1 MPKTKRGSG
10 RSCALLL
17 AGAWLVLAFSPSR
30 TEAWGPG
37 THQRVTSEAIET
49 LPKGLKAFYKAHRL
63 EIPSLALEATATDD
77 SPERRFQV
85 DKLLPFP
92 FVDLPR
98 SEAAFK
104 TRFGDGATGTGRLPW
119 LIQESYARLL
129 EAFKSGDKT
138 RILEE
143 SDTLGALVA
152 DLSNPLALT
161 ENADGQK
168 TGQHGL
174 WVRFS
179 VRLPEVM
186 DRRLKVSPEAARY
199 LDNPNEYVFVALN
212 ATYVWLDNL
221 LYEEEI
227 AKRGQGGYA
236 ESYYD
241 ALATRASRLLE
252 DRLEQA
258 AADVGSFWYT
268 AWTAAG
274 RPELK

>member
-1 MPKTKRGSG
+1 MPTTAPFLR
-10 RSCALLL
+10 ALS
-17 AGAWLVLAFSPSR
+17 ALAFALAFCFSAAR
-30 TEAWGPG
+30 DAEAWGPT
-37 THQRVTSEAIET
+37 THQRITTEAIDT

-63 EIPSLALEATATDD
+63 ELPSLGLEATGSDD
-77 SPERRFQV
+77 APERRFQV
-85 DKLLPFP
+85 DRLLPFP

-98 SEAAFK
+98 TEDAFK
-104 TRFGDGATGTGRLPW
+104 TRFADAPAAMGRLPW
-119 LIQESYARLL
+119 LVQESYARLV
-129 EAFKSGDKT
+129 EAYKSGDKG
-138 RILEE
+138 RILAE
-143 SDTLGALVA
+143 SDTLAGLVA

-174 WVRFS
+174 WVRFTT
-179 VRLPEVM
+179 RLPEVM
-186 DRRLKVSPEAARY
+186 DTRLKLSPEAARY
-199 LDNPNEYVFVALN
+199 LDNPKEYVLTAMN
-212 ATYVWLDNL
+212 GTYVWLDNL

-227 AKRGQGGYA
+227 AKRGQSGYT

-241 ALATRASRLLE
+241 AFALRAGHLLKA
-252 DRLEQA
+252 RLEAA

>member
-1 MPKTKRGSG
+1 VPTSAGAVRLLAHATAA
-10 RSCALLL
+10 ALLV
-17 AGAWLVLAFSPSR
+17 ASTSGEAR
-30 TEAWGPG
+30 AWGPT
-37 THQRVTSEAIET
+37 THQRITSEAIDT

-63 EIPSLALEATATDD
+63 ELPSLGLEATATEDG
-77 SPERRFQV
+77 PERRFQV
-85 DKLLPFP
+85 DRLLPFP

-98 SEAAFK
+98 AEEAFK
-104 TRFGDGATGTGRLPW
+104 TRFPDAPPAMGRLPW
-119 LIQESYARLL
+119 LVQESYARLV
-129 EAFKSGDKT
+129 EAYKSGDKA
-138 RILEE
+138 RILAE
-143 SDTLGALVA
+143 SDTLASLVA

-186 DRRLKVSPEAARY
+186 DQHLKLSPEAARY
-199 LDNPNEYVFVALN
+199 LDNPKDYVLTAMN
-212 ATYVWLDNL
+212 GTYVWLDNL

-227 AKRGQGGYA
+227 AKRGQQGYA

-241 ALATRASRLLE
+241 AFALRGGTLLKSRLE
-252 DRLEQA
+252 AA

>member
-1 MPKTKRGSG
+1 MAMTVRDVRLGA
-10 RSCALLL
+10 RVMTAALLVAL
-17 AGAWLVLAFSPSR
+17 CSSR
-30 TEAWGPG
+30 EACAWGPT
-37 THQRVTSEAIET
+37 THQRITSEAIDT

-63 EIPSLALEATATDD
+63 ELPSLGLEATPTED

-85 DKLLPFP
+85 DRLLPFP

-98 SEAAFK
+98 TEDAFK
-104 TRFGDGATGTGRLPW
+104 LRFADAAAATGRLPW
-119 LIQESYARLL
+119 LVQESYLRLV
-129 EAFKSGDKT
+129 EAYKSGDKG
-138 RILEE
+138 RILAE
-143 SDTLGALVA
+143 SDTLAGLVA

-174 WVRFS
+174 WVRFT

-186 DRRLKVSPEAARY
+186 DAHLKLSPEAARY
-199 LDNPNEYVFVALN
+199 LENPKEYVLTDMN
-212 ATYVWLDNL
+212 GTYVWLDNL

-227 AKRGQGGYA
+227 AKRGQQGYA

-241 ALATRASRLLE
+241 AFALRAGRLLK

-268 AWTAAG
+268 AWTVAG

>member
-1 MPKTKRGSG
+1 VPTTAGAVRF
-10 RSCALLL
+10 CAHTLAATLAVVVCSAPE
-17 AGAWLVLAFSPSR
+17 AGAW
-30 TEAWGPG
+30 GPT
-37 THQRVTSEAIET
+37 THQRITSEAIDT
-49 LPKGLKAFYKAHRL
+49 LPKGLRAFYKAHRL
-63 EIPSLALEATATDD
+63 ELPSLGLEATGSDD
-77 SPERRFQV
+77 APERRFQV
-85 DKLLPFP
+85 DRLLPFP

-98 SEAAFK
+98 AEDAFK
-104 TRFGDGATGTGRLPW
+104 VRFPDAPPATGRLPW
-119 LIQESYARLL
+119 LVQESYGRLV
-129 EAFKSGDKT
+129 EAFKSGDKA
-138 RILEE
+138 RILAE
-143 SDTLGALVA
+143 SDTLAALVA

-174 WVRFS
+174 WVRFT

-186 DRRLKVSPEAARY
+186 DPRLKLSPEAARY
-199 LDNPNEYVFVALN
+199 LDNPKEYVLTAMN
-212 ATYVWLDNL
+212 GTYVWLDNL

-227 AKRGQGGYA
+227 AKRGQSGYA

-241 ALATRASRLLE
+241 AFALRAGHLLKA
-252 DRLEQA
+252 RLESA

>member
-1 MPKTKRGSG
+1 MPMTARAVCL
-10 RSCALLL
+10 RARTMITALL
-17 AGAWLVLAFSPSR
+17 VLTCSALPAQ
-30 TEAWGPG
+30 AWGPN
-37 THQRVTSEAIET
+37 THLRITKEAIDT

-63 EIPSLALEATATDD
+63 ELPSLGLEATPTEDGPD
-77 SPERRFQV
+77 RRFQV
-85 DKLLPFP
+85 DRLLPFP
-92 FVDLPR
+92 FIDVPR
-98 SEAAFK
+98 TEDGFKKRFPEAPA
-104 TRFGDGATGTGRLPW
+104 GTGRLPW
-119 LIQESYARLL
+119 LVQESYARLVD
-129 EAFKSGDKT
+129 AFKSGDKT
-138 RILEE
+138 RILTE
-143 SDTLGALVA
+143 SDTLAGLAA

-161 ENADGQK
+161 ENSDGQK

-186 DRRLKVSPEAARY
+186 DSHLKLSPEAARY
-199 LDNPNEYVFVALN
+199 LENPKEYVLTDMN
-212 ATYVWLDNL
+212 GTYVWLDNL

-227 AKRGQGGYA
+227 AKRGQSGYA

-241 ALATRASRLLE
+241 AFGVRAGRILK

-258 AADVGSFWYT
+258 VADVGSFWYT

>member
-1 MPKTKRGSG
+1 MPTNAGFLGAAAPAVILALGLFGS
-10 RSCALLL
+10 SASD
-17 AGAWLVLAFSPSR
+17 A
-30 TEAWGPG
+30 EAWGPT
-37 THQRVTSEAIET
+37 THQRITTEAIDT

-63 EIPSLALEATATDD
+63 ELPSLGLEATSTDD
-77 SPERRFQV
+77 APERRFQV
-85 DKLLPFP
+85 DRLLPFP

-98 SEAAFK
+98 AEDAFK
-104 TRFGDGATGTGRLPW
+104 TRVPDAPAATGRLPW
-119 LIQESYARLL
+119 LVQESYARLV
-129 EAFKSGDKT
+129 EAYKSGDKG
-138 RILEE
+138 RILAE
-143 SDTLGALVA
+143 SDTLASLVA

-186 DRRLKVSPEAARY
+186 DPRLKLSPEAARY
-199 LDNPNEYVFVALN
+199 LDNPKEYVLTAMN
-212 ATYVWLDNL
+212 GTYVWLDNL

-227 AKRGQGGYA
+227 AKRGQSGYA

-241 ALATRASRLLE
+241 AFALRAGALLKSRLE
-252 DRLEQA
+252 AA